1 MNLSWQ
7 RDMQRNW
14 PENYKMK
21 ALLLTTLFIF
31 SLNTQAEDKKVYTQA
46 EFDKALNEALE
57 KKMKRIG
64 RGKLVEFSQELLKK
78 EEDIAK
84 REKALKNQQ
93 KQISVNQEE
102 LQGRIQEFKKYQTNF
117 LSCLD
122 KKDSDENKRI
132 IHMVDVVSNMR
143 PQTAADLLSQQDP
156 SISIKILGELDPVKV
171 SKIFNMM
178 DKEISAR
185 LQKQYMTMKK

>member
-1 MNLSWQ
+1 
-7 RDMQRNW
+7 
-14 PENYKMK
+14 MK
-21 ALLLTTLFIF
+21 NIILLAVFLISTNTLA
-31 SLNTQAEDKKVYTQA
+31 NEKKIYSQN
-46 EFDKALNEALE
+46 EFDKALNDALE
-57 KKMKRIG
+57 KRMKKIG
-64 RGKLVEFSQELLKK
+64 RGKLVQFSQELLNK
-78 EEDIAK
+78 EKDLEQ

-93 KQISVNQEE
+93 KQVVVNQKELEE
-102 LQGRIQEFKKYQTNF
+102 RIQEFKKYQSNF

-122 KKDSDENKRI
+122 KKDSDEKKRV

-156 SISIKILGELDPVKV
+156 SISIKILGELKPEKV

-178 DKEISAR
+178 DKEVSAR

>member
-1 MNLSWQ
+1 
-7 RDMQRNW
+7 
-14 PENYKMK
+14 MK
-21 ALLLTTLFIF
+21 ALLLSTLLVF
-31 SLNTQAEDKKVYTQA
+31 SLNTKAEDKKIYTQE
-46 EFDKALNEALE
+46 EFDKALDAAIE

-78 EEDIAK
+78 EQNLEQ

-93 KQISVNQEE
+93 NQIAVNQKE
-102 LQGRIQEFKKYQTNF
+102 LEGRIQEFKKYQTNF

-122 KKDSDENKRI
+122 KKDSDESKRV

>member
-1 MNLSWQ
+1 MLE
-7 RDMQRNW
+7 NW
-14 PENYKMK
+14 PGKLKMK
-21 ALLLTTLFIF
+21 RLFLLVLILSS
-31 SLNTQAEDKKVYTQA
+31 SLNAFSQEKKIYSQE
-46 EFDKALNEALE
+46 EFDKALEVALE
-57 KKMKRIG
+57 KKMKKVG
-64 RGKLVEFSQELLKK
+64 RSKLIEFSKELLKK
-78 EEDIAK
+78 EEELAT

-93 KQISVNQEE
+93 EQVVVNQKE
-102 LQGRIQEFKKYQTNF
+102 LEGRIKEFKAYQTNF

-122 KKDSDENKRI
+122 KKDSDEQKRV

-143 PQTAADLLSQQDP
+143 PQTAANLLSQQDP